1 MLLAVAVSVALA
13 DDDALAVADPLDVP
27 DALAVIEDD
36 AVLLLVADA
45 VGDSVA

>member
-1 MLLAVAVSVALA
+1 MEAEPVAV
-13 DDDALAVADPLDVP
+13 DDALDVP

-36 AVLLLVADA
+36 AVLLLVADV